1 MANGTRVAEGNTI
14 PHTPGSALTA
24 GDVVVQSNLVGVAD
38 VDIAAGELGAL
49 SVSGIYQLPRIASVI
64 TALPIGTLL
73 YWNIASQE
81 VRATA
86 GGGFYIGKSIEVSP
100 KITSTILV
108 RLSQ

>member
-49 SVSGIYQLPRIASVI
+49 SVSGIYELPKNTSQAFSV
-64 TALPIGTLL
+64 GQLL
-73 YWNIASQE
+73 YWNDTANELTTTASGNTLVGKCTE
-81 VRATA
+81 GALAAATR
-86 GGGFYIGKSIEVSP
+86 GRVKFD
-100 KITSTILV
+100 
-108 RLSQ
+108 Q